1 VIELPVGEEDRGG
14 IGVQVWA
21 VRDHQYL
28 ARSLAIAVPWDN
40 KDLKVTFSTLR
51 DKLRPGQKETWR
63 VTVRGPQD
71 NLLGT
76 GMVELLA
83 YMYDRSLDV
92 FAPHS
97 PPSIAGLYP
106 SRSSIAYGRVNLD
119 SQHPQWVYS
128 NSIWDSVSVSSL
140 SGDQLVFPDSYGI
153 GGPGGR
159 GGMGFG
165 RMRMMAPGGA
175 MPPPSPVMA
184 SPKSA
189 RAPAPEPNGRNRS
202 SQSRLGQR
210 PRRVQGSRPKRK
222 PPETARRRQASRLG
236 QYAAI
241 ELFRDSVLC
250 AAAADRKRWQCRD

>member
-1 VIELPVGEEDRGG
+1 M
-14 IGVQVWA
+14 
-21 VRDHQYL
+21 
-28 ARSLAIAVPWDN
+28 
-40 KDLKVTFSTLR
+40 
-51 DKLRPGQKETWR
+51 
-63 VTVRGPQD
+63 RGPQD

-153 GGPGGR
+153 GGPGAR

-175 MPPPSPVMA
+175 MPPPSPMVA
-184 SPKSA
+184 SPKLA
-189 RAPAPEPNGRNRS
+189 RAPAPEPMAEAAASPDSGKDREESKESPKKEAPANG
-202 SQSRLGQR
+202 
-210 PRRVQGSRPKRK
+210 
-222 PPETARRRQASRLG
+222 
-236 QYAAI
+236 
-241 ELFRDSVLC
+241 
-250 AAAADRKRWQCRD
+250 AAADKCDGDRSSAALAESCRDIEQLRAGRAL